1 VFEILVYLVENY
13 FDDQMCP
20 DPDTLELK
28 LKAAGFDGE
37 DITDALAWLG
47 GLSDAAG
54 TELPPDFAERPSF
67 RSFASSEEA
76 RLTRETRGF
85 LAFLESSGV
94 IDAVQREQIIE
105 RSLALPEGEVDVEKL
120 KIITLVVLW
129 SSGVEP
135 DALVFDE
142 LLPDGAPR
150 ELH

>member
-1 VFEILVYLVENY
+1 MFEILVYLVENY

-20 DPDTLELK
+20 DPGSLELK

-37 DITDALAWLG
+37 DITDALTWLA
-47 GLSDAAG
+47 GLSDATG
-54 TELPPDFAERPSF
+54 TELPPEFAGRPSF

-85 LAFLESSGV
+85 LAFLESSRV

-105 RSLALPEGEVDVEKL
+105 RSLALPDGEVDVEKL

>member
-1 VFEILVYLVENY
+1 MFEILVYLVENY
-13 FDDQMCP
+13 FDDQVCL
-20 DPDTLELK
+20 DAETLELK

-37 DITDALAWLG
+37 DITDALAWLA

-54 TELPPDFAERPSF
+54 TELPSDFAQRPSF
-67 RSFASSEEA
+67 RSFASAEEA

-105 RSLALPEGEVDVEKL
+105 RSLALPDGEVDVEKL

>member
-1 VFEILVYLVENY
+1 MFEILVYLVENY

>member
-13 FDDQMCP
+13 FDDQVCP
-20 DPDTLELK
+20 DPDALELK

-37 DITDALAWLG
+37 DISDALAWLA
-47 GLSDAAG
+47 GLAESSG
-54 TELPPDFAERPSF
+54 TDLPADFADRPSF

-76 RLTRETRGF
+76 RLSRETRGF

-105 RSLALPEGEVDVEKL
+105 RSLALPDGEVDVEKL